1 MRPQQLRDG
10 DYSSDLLGWLM
21 PKIKEWRQ
29 YRDDNYK
36 EKWDEYYRLWR
47 GIFDAKDKLRD
58 SERSRLI
65 SPALQQ
71 AVEGGIAEMEEAT
84 FGRDLWFDLIDD
96 SQDTTPGD
104 MEKYRVQLKEDL
116 EKEKIRKRICEAMLN
131 GGLYGTGIGEII
143 TEEKEELYPD
153 EKPIQGTPIKV
164 RGSSTRKYLCVR
176 LNPVSPYNFSSDPGI
191 ADIDDG
197 LGCEA
202 TEIVSEHLIEE
213 GIKSG
218 AYDDVD
224 FGSYSQDGKTFV
236 LPGETRRIPTDG
248 KVKLTRYYGKVP
260 TRYLTKGVTSTA
272 SDDSEDDEALI
283 EAIVIIAN
291 DNVVLKSKKNPY
303 IMQDRPIVAY
313 QHDTVPGRF
322 WGRGI
327 CEKGYNPQKALDTE
341 LRARADN
348 LALTTH
354 PMMGVD
360 ASRLPRGMKP
370 KVQPGLTIMTNGD
383 PKSILMPFNF
393 GNLNPVSYKE
403 SAELERMVTMGT
415 GTMDSAA
422 PMGVNP
428 RNSTLGG
435 MSMMQAASIKRQKR
449 TLQNFQENFLA
460 PFIKKS
466 LWRFMQFD
474 PEHYPVKDFKFQA
487 VSTMGIMA
495 RELEMQNMVTL
506 LGYVAETPAAPLILK
521 GIVSNSSFQTR
532 DDILAGIDKMQQ
544 QSQKQGPTPEQQ
556 TAQAQVQVQADN
568 NKVQRE
574 RLAADTQKQQGE
586 FAIKQKELALRSRE
600 LDIREKEIIA
610 NNAIKELGIRTTAQT
625 DREGMHSKAAT
636 DRADISARWQT
647 DRRDHAVKLA
657 VAGNK
662 EQPKPAAP
670 KEPKVVV
677 EFPTQKKTVT
687 ITTPSGKQYVGEIR
701 SG

>member
-1 MRPQQLRDG
+1 MPQQLRDG
-10 DYSSDLLGWLM
+10 SYSSDLLGWVL

-47 GIFDAKDKLRD
+47 GIWDGKDKVRD

-71 AVEGGIAEMEEAT
+71 AVEGGVAEMEEAT
-84 FGRDLWFDLIDD
+84 FGRDIWFDLIDD
-96 SQDTTPGD
+96 AADTTPGD
-104 MEKYRVQLKEDL
+104 MEKYRTQLKEDL

-131 GGLYGTGIGEII
+131 GGLYGTGVGEII

-153 EKPIQGTPIKV
+153 EKPIQGTYIKQ

-191 ADIDDG
+191 PDVEEG
-197 LGCEA
+197 LGCEV
-202 TEIVSEHLIEE
+202 TEIVAEHLIEE

-218 AYDDVD
+218 AYEDVD
-224 FGSYSQDGKTFV
+224 YGDYTQDGKTFV
-236 LPGETRRIPTDG
+236 LPGETRRIPTEG

-260 TRYLTKGVTSTA
+260 QAYLNGNSTGTGG
-272 SDDSEDDEALI
+272 DEDEDEQLV

-291 DNVVLKSKKNPY
+291 DSAILKAKKNPY

-327 CEKGYNPQKALDTE
+327 CEKGYNAQKALDTE

-415 GTMDSAA
+415 GTMDTAA
-422 PMGVNP
+422 PLGVNP
-428 RNSTLGG
+428 RNQTLGG

-449 TLQNFQENFLA
+449 TLQNFQEMFLA
-460 PFIKKS
+460 PFIKKA

-474 PEHYPVKDFKFQA
+474 PQHYPVKDFKFQA
-487 VSTMGIMA
+487 ASSMGIMA
-495 RELEMQNMVTL
+495 RELESQNMVTL
-506 LGYVAETPAAPLILK
+506 LGYVADTPAAPLILK
-521 GIVSNSSFQTR
+521 GIISMSSFQER
-532 DDILAGIDKMQQ
+532 DQLLAGLEKMQKDAQ
-544 QSQKQGPTPEQQ
+544 NKGPTPEQQ
-556 TAQAQVQVQADN
+556 TAQKQIEVQADAN
-568 NKVQRE
+568 AVQRE
-574 RLAADTQKQQGE
+574 RIQADQQGAAE
-586 FAIKQKELALRSRE
+586 DRKLKQGELMLRNRE
-600 LDIREKEIIA
+600 LGIREKEIVA
-610 NNAIKELGIRTTAQT
+610 TNAIKELDIRTTAQT
-625 DREGMHSKAAT
+625 S
-636 DRADISARWQT
+636 RADIAARAHS
-647 DRRDHAVKLA
+647 DNKDAAVKLA
-657 VAGNK
+657 VAH
-662 EQPKPAAP
+662 ERQTAKPEKAAP
-670 KEPKVVV
+670 AKAPEVVV
-677 EFPTQKKTVT
+677 QFPAQKKTVR
-687 ITTPSGKQYVGEIR
+687 ITGPNGKTYVGEITTAR
-701 SG
+701 A